1 MTVFDDGET
10 DHEDTTVKLADFGVS
25 GQLSATMTKKVWLA
39 SRSQTFRK
47 LAYTL
52 FPYRI
57 HLLEPRIGW

>member
-39 SRSQTFRK
+39 
-47 LAYTL
+47 
-52 FPYRI
+52 
-57 HLLEPRIGW
+57 